1 MGLLISLHKKTDE
14 QISDGTTAVKGS
26 VIQQAQKAASIVDEG
41 IKNGSINRVSDRL
54 KEYIYTGKSHVVFD
68 QESMAPWIM
77 LRLLGI
83 IGSAGFFCILP
94 VAAGIIAYS
103 TEYRQYGF
111 YAVGIVGAVVVF
123 NILLCRKAGREIRFA
138 RRYDHYQNI
147 LKYRNVELVKDL
159 AGMIYVTDKIVEED
173 LNKAV
178 KIKLVPQGHFSA
190 DNKFFMVTDEAFA
203 RYSASRAEYD
213 QYFNKLIKDRSE
225 RKDYTKKAKERFAK
239 SEEYLGRIRDINDM
253 IKDKKVS
260 QKLKRMEKVVS
271 VFSHEVDTNPS
282 HAVELGVF
290 INYYLSTTEK
300 LLKSYKEI
308 EEKQIIERR
317 ESKRDREH
325 VLDSIN
331 DVFES
336 LLKRY
341 YEEQELDVV
350 DDISAKEIH
359 LKQKD
364 YQAEGD
370 AESLETS
377 MEEPVTIEPVKAES
391 VANERIS
398 EEDSF
403 ESQRL
408 LERRTES
415 IIITDISPV
424 HYTHTDLPKRKM
436 KAVDYSSAENE
447 AEIKRCALLILQ
459 AEAPILKG
467 VLIRKILASFGVN
480 RNNAVLEATE
490 GALKALNIKT
500 TKYDG
505 RVFCWAPDQDP
516 DSYSGLR
523 MTNERSC
530 VEICPQ
536 ELCNAM
542 IYSLREEGTLPEEA
556 LIHKVS
562 GILGYKRLSKNL
574 EAVLKKGV
582 QFARSS
588 GVIVYSGGKYKL
600 PD

>member
-253 IKDKKVS
+253 IN
-260 QKLKRMEKVVS
+260 L
-271 VFSHEVDTNPS
+271 N
-282 HAVELGVF
+282 
-290 INYYLSTTEK
+290 N
-300 LLKSYKEI
+300 
-308 EEKQIIERR
+308 
-317 ESKRDREH
+317 
-325 VLDSIN
+325 
-331 DVFES
+331 
-336 LLKRY
+336 
-341 YEEQELDVV
+341 
-350 DDISAKEIH
+350 
-359 LKQKD
+359 
-364 YQAEGD
+364 
-370 AESLETS
+370 
-377 MEEPVTIEPVKAES
+377 
-391 VANERIS
+391 
-398 EEDSF
+398 
-403 ESQRL
+403 
-408 LERRTES
+408 
-415 IIITDISPV
+415 SPAF
-424 HYTHTDLPKRKM
+424 R
-436 KAVDYSSAENE
+436 
-447 AEIKRCALLILQ
+447 
-459 AEAPILKG
+459 
-467 VLIRKILASFGVN
+467 
-480 RNNAVLEATE
+480 
-490 GALKALNIKT
+490 
-500 TKYDG
+500 
-505 RVFCWAPDQDP
+505 
-516 DSYSGLR
+516 
-523 MTNERSC
+523 
-530 VEICPQ
+530 
-536 ELCNAM
+536 
-542 IYSLREEGTLPEEA
+542 
-556 LIHKVS
+556 
-562 GILGYKRLSKNL
+562 
-574 EAVLKKGV
+574 
-582 QFARSS
+582 
-588 GVIVYSGGKYKL
+588 
-600 PD
+600 

>member
-41 IKNGSINRVSDRL
+41 IKNGSINVVSDRL
-54 KEYIYTGKSHVVFD
+54 KEYIYTGKSQVVFD

-103 TEYRQYGF
+103 TEYKQYGI
-111 YAVGIVGAVVVF
+111 YAVGIIGAVVVF
-123 NILLCRKAGREIRFA
+123 NVLLCRKAGREILFA

-159 AGMIYVTDKIVEED
+159 SGMINVTDKIVEDD
-173 LNKAV
+173 LKKAV
-178 KIKLVPQGHFSA
+178 KIKLIPQGHFSA
-190 DNKFFMVTDEAFA
+190 DNKFFMVTDEVFA

-213 QYFNKLIKDRSE
+213 QYFKKLIKDRSE
-225 RKDYTKKAKERFAK
+225 RKTFTKKEKERFAK
-239 SEEYLGRIRDINDM
+239 SEEYLERIRDINDM

-260 QKLKRMEKVVS
+260 QKLKRTEKVVS

-370 AESLETS
+370 AESLE
-377 MEEPVTIEPVKAES
+377 
-391 VANERIS
+391 N
-398 EEDSF
+398 
-403 ESQRL
+403 
-408 LERRTES
+408 
-415 IIITDISPV
+415 
-424 HYTHTDLPKRKM
+424 
-436 KAVDYSSAENE
+436 
-447 AEIKRCALLILQ
+447 
-459 AEAPILKG
+459 
-467 VLIRKILASFGVN
+467 
-480 RNNAVLEATE
+480 
-490 GALKALNIKT
+490 
-500 TKYDG
+500 
-505 RVFCWAPDQDP
+505 
-516 DSYSGLR
+516 
-523 MTNERSC
+523 
-530 VEICPQ
+530 
-536 ELCNAM
+536 
-542 IYSLREEGTLPEEA
+542 
-556 LIHKVS
+556 
-562 GILGYKRLSKNL
+562 RLS
-574 EAVLKKGV
+574 E
-582 QFARSS
+582 S
-588 GVIVYSGGKYKL
+588 
-600 PD
+600 